1 MSRERGMNK
10 KEGTMEDIRKNRSE
24 DRLKPEDYADPQCP
38 FSGEGYGV
46 TAEVR
51 AVPQQRIV
59 EKLDEYMAR
68 RDTAGAE
75 RHLLYWLEE
84 ARLGKDLR
92 GELMLRN
99 ELTGFYRKAGEKEKA
114 LANADRALEL
124 LKELG
129 MEQTVSAGTTYVNA
143 ATANNA
149 FGENERSI
157 GLFRKAR
164 AVFEAAPRRN
174 GTGEDSRYGA
184 EGGASGQGAAG
195 AGVSPEF
202 LGGLYNNMAL
212 AETAL
217 GHYPEA
223 EELYEKALQVMET
236 VPGGEPEQAIT
247 WLNMVQTVVTACGME
262 DEAAEKRIGEYLER
276 AEALLD
282 KVWKEVSGSAETR
295 AETGA
300 DAALVN
306 TDPVSPARRG
316 YAAFVFEKCAPMFLQ
331 CGWFAVSKELK
342 KRAEELYRGNENGG
356 ADRS

>member
-1 MSRERGMNK
+1 
-10 KEGTMEDIRKNRSE
+10 MEDIGKNRPE
-24 DRLKPEDYADPQCP
+24 DLLKPEDYADPQCP

-59 EKLDEYMAR
+59 EKLDEYLAR

-99 ELTGFYRKAGEKEKA
+99 ELTGFYRKAGEKEKS
-114 LANADRALEL
+114 LASADRALEL

-157 GLFRKAR
+157 ELFRKAR
-164 AVFEAAPRRN
+164 AVFEAAPLRGRA
-174 GTGEDSRYGA
+174 GEEHGRET
-184 EGGASGQGAAG
+184 EGGSSGRSAEG

-223 EELYEKALQVMET
+223 EELYEKALRVMET

-262 DEAAEKRIGEYLER
+262 DEAAEKRIGDYLER
-276 AEALLD
+276 AEALLN
-282 KVWKEVSGSAETR
+282 KVWKEVSGSADP
-295 AETGA
+295 GA
-300 DAALVN
+300 DAEAVSAAS
-306 TDPVSPARRG
+306 VSPARKG

-356 ADRS
+356 AV

>member
-1 MSRERGMNK
+1 MWKPSFP
-10 KEGTMEDIRKNRSE
+10 EGHKMTDPEYGI
-24 DRLKPEDYADPQCP
+24 LKPDDYIEPRCVLCGPVPGQDSAVMP
-38 FSGEGYGV
+38 
-46 TAEVR
+46 
-51 AVPQQRIV
+51 VPQQRIIA
-59 EKLDEYMAR
+59 KMDEYMSR
-68 RDTAGAE
+68 RDYDGAE

-84 ARLGKDLR
+84 ARAGNDKG
-92 GELMLRN
+92 GELMIAG
-99 ELTGFYRKAGEKEKA
+99 ELAGHYRKTGNKVEAFKFA
-114 LANADRALEL
+114 EL
-124 LKELG
+124 SVKLVGELG
-129 MEQTVSAGTTYVNA
+129 MEGTVSAGTAFTNA
-143 ATANNA
+143 ATVYNA
-149 FGENERSI
+149 FGENEHSI
-157 GLFRKAR
+157 GLLRKAR

-174 GTGEDSRYGA
+174 GAGEDSRRGA

-195 AGVSPEF
+195 AGVSPQF

-223 EELYEKALQVMET
+223 EELYGKALQVMET

-262 DEAAEKRIGEYLER
+262 DEAAEKRIGDYLEH

-282 KVWKEVSGSAETR
+282 KVWKEVSGSADP
-295 AETGA
+295 GA
-300 DAALVN
+300 DAEAVSAAS
-306 TDPVSPARRG
+306 VSPARKG

>member
-1 MSRERGMNK
+1 
-10 KEGTMEDIRKNRSE
+10 MENIGKDRPE

-38 FSGEGYGV
+38 FSGEGFGV

-51 AVPQQRIV
+51 AVPQQRII
-59 EKLDEYMAR
+59 EKMDEYMAR
-68 RDTAGAE
+68 RDHAGAE

-84 ARLGKDLR
+84 AKLGRDLR

-99 ELTGFYRKAGEKEKA
+99 ELTGHYRKAGEKEKA
-114 LANADRALEL
+114 LANAERALEL

-129 MEQTVSAGTTYVNA
+129 MEQTVSAGTTFINA

-157 GLFRKAR
+157 ELFRKAQ
-164 AVFEAAPRRN
+164 AVFENIPRRN
-174 GTGEDSRYGA
+174 GPGEDSSRGA
-184 EGGASGQGAAG
+184 EGGSAGKSAEG

-223 EELYEKALQVMET
+223 EELYEKALRVMET

-247 WLNMVQTVVTACGME
+247 WLNMAQTAETAWAME
-262 DEAAEKRIGEYLER
+262 DEAAEKRIAEYLER
-276 AEALLD
+276 AEGLLD
-282 KVWKEVSGSAETR
+282 KVWEEVSGSAETGK
-295 AETGA
+295 ETGA
-300 DAALVN
+300 
-306 TDPVSPARRG
+306 ARRG
-316 YAAFVFEKCAPMFLQ
+316 YAAFVFEKCAPMFRH
-331 CGWFAVSKELK
+331 CGWFAASKELK
-342 KRAEELYRGNENGG
+342 KRAEELYRDNEAGG
-356 ADRS
+356 TDRS

>member
-1 MSRERGMNK
+1 MNK
-10 KEGTMEDIRKNRSE
+10 KEGTMEDVGKGRTE
-24 DRLKPEDYADPQCP
+24 DLLKPEDYADPQCP

-59 EKLDEYMAR
+59 EKLDEYLAR

-99 ELTGFYRKAGEKEKA
+99 ELTGFYRKAGEKEKS
-114 LANADRALEL
+114 LASADRALEL

-157 GLFRKAR
+157 ELFRKAR
-164 AVFEAAPRRN
+164 AVFEAAPRR
-174 GTGEDSRYGA
+174 EA
-184 EGGASGQGAAG
+184 EG

-282 KVWKEVSGSAETR
+282 KVWKEVSGNTEP
-295 AETGA
+295 GA
-300 DAALVN
+300 DAEAVRAAS
-306 TDPVSPARRG
+306 VSPARKG

>member
-1 MSRERGMNK
+1 
-10 KEGTMEDIRKNRSE
+10 MEDVGKGRTE
-24 DRLKPEDYADPQCP
+24 DLLKPEDHADPQCP
-38 FSGEGYGV
+38 FSGEGFGV

-51 AVPQQRIV
+51 AVPQQRII

-68 RDTAGAE
+68 RDLSGAE

-84 ARLGKDLR
+84 AQLGRDLR

-99 ELTGFYRKAGEKEKA
+99 ELTGHYRKAGEKEKA

-129 MEQTVSAGTTYVNA
+129 MEQTVSAGTTFINA

-149 FGENERSI
+149 FGENGRSI
-157 GLFRKAR
+157 ELFRKAQ
-164 AVFEAAPRRN
+164 AVLEAAPLR
-174 GTGEDSRYGA
+174 GA
-184 EGGASGQGAAG
+184 EEGASGKNAEG

-223 EELYEKALQVMET
+223 EELYEKALRVMET

-247 WLNMVQTVVTACGME
+247 WLNIAQTAEASSGME
-262 DEAAEKRIGEYLER
+262 DEAAEKRIAEYLER
-276 AEALLD
+276 AEGLLD
-282 KVWKEVSGSAETR
+282 KVWEEVSGSAETGK
-295 AETGA
+295 ETGA
-300 DAALVN
+300 
-306 TDPVSPARRG
+306 ARRG
-316 YAAFVFEKCAPMFLQ
+316 YAAFVFEKCAPMFRH
-331 CGWFAVSKELK
+331 CGWFAASKELK
-342 KRAEELYRGNENGG
+342 KRAEELYRDNEAGG
-356 ADRS
+356 MNRS

>member
-1 MSRERGMNK
+1 
-10 KEGTMEDIRKNRSE
+10 MEDIRKNRSE

-149 FGENERSI
+149 FGENEHSI
-157 GLFRKAR
+157 ELFRKAR
-164 AVFEAAPRRN
+164 AVFEAAPRR
-174 GTGEDSRYGA
+174 EA
-184 EGGASGQGAAG
+184 EG

-282 KVWKEVSGSAETR
+282 KVWKEVSGNTEP
-295 AETGA
+295 GA
-300 DAALVN
+300 DAEAVSAAS
-306 TDPVSPARRG
+306 VSPARKG

>member
-1 MSRERGMNK
+1 
-10 KEGTMEDIRKNRSE
+10 MEDVGKGRTE
-24 DRLKPEDYADPQCP
+24 DLLKPEDYADPQCP

-59 EKLDEYMAR
+59 EKLDEYLAC

-99 ELTGFYRKAGEKEKA
+99 ELTGFYRKAGEKEKS
-114 LANADRALEL
+114 LASADRALEL

-164 AVFEAAPRRN
+164 AVFEAAPLRN
-174 GTGEDSRYGA
+174 GAGEDSRRGA
-184 EGGASGQGAAG
+184 EG

-223 EELYEKALQVMET
+223 EELYGKALQVMET

-282 KVWKEVSGSAETR
+282 KVWKEVSGDAETE

-300 DAALVN
+300 DAASVN
-306 TDPVSPARRG
+306 AAPVSAARRG
-316 YAAFVFEKCAPMFLQ
+316 YAAFVFEKCAPMFRH

>member
-1 MSRERGMNK
+1 
-10 KEGTMEDIRKNRSE
+10 MENIGKDRPE

-38 FSGEGYGV
+38 FSGEGFGV

-51 AVPQQRIV
+51 AVPQQRII

-68 RDTAGAE
+68 RDLSGAE

-84 ARLGKDLR
+84 AQLGRDLR

-99 ELTGFYRKAGEKEKA
+99 ELTGHYRKAGEKEKA

-129 MEQTVSAGTTYVNA
+129 MEQTVSAGTTFINA

-149 FGENERSI
+149 FGENGRSI
-157 GLFRKAR
+157 ELFRKAQ
-164 AVFEAAPRRN
+164 AVLEAAPLR
-174 GTGEDSRYGA
+174 GTEEASSGKNA
-184 EGGASGQGAAG
+184 EG
-195 AGVSPEF
+195 AGVSPQF

-217 GHYPEA
+217 GHYREA
-223 EELYEKALQVMET
+223 EELYEKALRVMET

-247 WLNMVQTVVTACGME
+247 WLNIAQTAETASGME
-262 DEAAEKRIGEYLER
+262 DEAAEKRITECLER

-282 KVWKEVSGSAETR
+282 KVWKEVSGDAETG

-300 DAALVN
+300 DAASVN
-306 TDPVSPARRG
+306 TAPVSAARRG
-316 YAAFVFEKCAPMFLQ
+316 YAAFVFEKCAPMFRH
-331 CGWFAVSKELK
+331 CGWFAASKELK
-342 KRAEELYRGNENGG
+342 KRAEELYRDNEAGG
-356 ADRS
+356 TNRS

>member
-1 MSRERGMNK
+1 MDDFRKDRP
-10 KEGTMEDIRKNRSE
+10 EDQ
-24 DRLKPEDYADPQCP
+24 LKPEDYADPQCP
-38 FSGEGYGV
+38 FSGEGFGV

-51 AVPQQRIV
+51 AVPQQRII
-59 EKLDEYMAR
+59 EKMDEYMAR
-68 RDTAGAE
+68 RDPAGAE

-84 ARLGKDLR
+84 AKLGRDLR

-99 ELTGFYRKAGEKEKA
+99 ELTGHYRKAGEKEKA
-114 LANADRALEL
+114 LANAERALGL

-129 MEQTVSAGTTYVNA
+129 MEQTVSAGTTFINA

-157 GLFRKAR
+157 ELFRKAR
-164 AVFEAAPRRN
+164 AVLEAAPLR
-174 GTGEDSRYGA
+174 GA
-184 EGGASGQGAAG
+184 EGASSGKNAEG

-212 AETAL
+212 TETAL
-217 GHYPEA
+217 GHYQEA

-247 WLNMVQTVVTACGME
+247 WLNMAQTAETASGGME
-262 DEAAEKRIGEYLER
+262 GEAAEKRIGECLAR

-282 KVWKEVSGSAETR
+282 KVWEEVSGSAENS

-300 DAALVN
+300 EAVSAAS
-306 TDPVSPARRG
+306 VSPARRG
-316 YAAFVFEKCAPMFLQ
+316 YAAFVFEKCAPMFRH
-331 CGWFAVSKELK
+331 CGWFAAAKELK
-342 KRAEELYRGNENGG
+342 KRAEELYRENEAGG
-356 ADRS
+356 TERS

>member
-1 MSRERGMNK
+1 
-10 KEGTMEDIRKNRSE
+10 MEDIGKNRPE
-24 DRLKPEDYADPQCP
+24 DLLKPEDYADPQCP

-84 ARLGKDLR
+84 AQLGRDLR

-99 ELTGFYRKAGEKEKA
+99 ELTGHYRKAGEKEKA

-157 GLFRKAR
+157 ELFRKAR
-164 AVFEAAPRRN
+164 AVFEAAPRR
-174 GTGEDSRYGA
+174 EA
-184 EGGASGQGAAG
+184 EG

-282 KVWKEVSGSAETR
+282 KVWKEVSGNTEP
-295 AETGA
+295 GA
-300 DAALVN
+300 DAEAVSAAS
-306 TDPVSPARRG
+306 VSPARRG

>member
-1 MSRERGMNK
+1 
-10 KEGTMEDIRKNRSE
+10 MESMGKDRPE

-38 FSGEGYGV
+38 FSGEGFGV

-51 AVPQQRIV
+51 AVPQQRII
-59 EKLDEYMAR
+59 EKMDEYMAR
-68 RDTAGAE
+68 RDYSGAE

-84 ARLGKDLR
+84 AQLGRDLR

-99 ELTGFYRKAGEKEKA
+99 ELTGYYRKTGEKEKA

-129 MEQTVSAGTTYVNA
+129 MEQTVSAGTTFINA

-157 GLFRKAR
+157 ELFRKAQ
-164 AVFEAAPRRN
+164 AVLEAAPLR
-174 GTGEDSRYGA
+174 GA
-184 EGGASGQGAAG
+184 EEGSSGKNAEG
-195 AGVSPEF
+195 AGVSPQF

-217 GHYPEA
+217 GHYREA
-223 EELYEKALQVMET
+223 EELYEKALRVMET

-247 WLNMVQTVVTACGME
+247 WLNMAQTAETASGME
-262 DEAAEKRIGEYLER
+262 NEAAEKRITECLER
-276 AEALLD
+276 AETLLD
-282 KVWKEVSGSAETR
+282 KVWEEVSGDAETTG

-300 DAALVN
+300 DTAS
-306 TDPVSPARRG
+306 VSAARRG
-316 YAAFVFEKCAPMFLQ
+316 YAAFVFEKCAPMFRH
-331 CGWFAVSKELK
+331 CGWFAASKELK
-342 KRAEELYRGNENGG
+342 KRAEELYRDNDAGG
-356 ADRS
+356 TNRS

>member
-1 MSRERGMNK
+1 M
-10 KEGTMEDIRKNRSE
+10 DDFRK
-24 DRLKPEDYADPQCP
+24 DRPKDQLKPEDYADPQCP
-38 FSGEGYGV
+38 FSGEGFGV

-51 AVPQQRIV
+51 AIPQQRII
-59 EKLDEYMAR
+59 EKMDEYMAR
-68 RDTAGAE
+68 RDHAGAE

-84 ARLGKDLR
+84 AKLGRDLR

-99 ELTGFYRKAGEKEKA
+99 ELTGHYRKAGEKEKA
-114 LANADRALEL
+114 LANAERALEL

-129 MEQTVSAGTTYVNA
+129 MEQTVSAGTTFINA

-157 GLFRKAR
+157 ELFRKAQ
-164 AVFEAAPRRN
+164 AVLEAAPLR
-174 GTGEDSRYGA
+174 GA
-184 EGGASGQGAAG
+184 EG

-223 EELYEKALQVMET
+223 EELYEKALRVMET

-247 WLNMVQTVVTACGME
+247 WLNMAQTAETACGME
-262 DEAAEKRIGEYLER
+262 DEAAEKRIAEYLER

-282 KVWKEVSGSAETR
+282 KVWEEVSGSAENS

-300 DAALVN
+300 EAVSAAS
-306 TDPVSPARRG
+306 VSPARRG
-316 YAAFVFEKCAPMFLQ
+316 YAAFVFEKCAPMFRH
-331 CGWFAVSKELK
+331 CGWFAAAKELK
-342 KRAEELYRGNENGG
+342 KRAEELYRDNEAGG

>member
-1 MSRERGMNK
+1 
-10 KEGTMEDIRKNRSE
+10 MEDVGKGRTE
-24 DRLKPEDYADPQCP
+24 DLLKPEDYADPQCP

-59 EKLDEYMAR
+59 EKLDEYLAR

-99 ELTGFYRKAGEKEKA
+99 ELTGFYRKAGEKEKS
-114 LANADRALEL
+114 LASADRALEL

-164 AVFEAAPRRN
+164 AVFEAASLRGRA
-174 GTGEDSRYGA
+174 GEEHGRETEGGSSGRSA
-184 EGGASGQGAAG
+184 EGAV
-195 AGVSPEF
+195 VSPEF

-282 KVWKEVSGSAETR
+282 KVWKEVSGNTEP
-295 AETGA
+295 GA
-300 DAALVN
+300 DAEAVSAAS
-306 TDPVSPARRG
+306 VSPARKG

-356 ADRS
+356 AV

>member
-1 MSRERGMNK
+1 
-10 KEGTMEDIRKNRSE
+10 MEDVGKGRTE
-24 DRLKPEDYADPQCP
+24 DLLKPEDYADPQCP

-59 EKLDEYMAR
+59 EKLDEHMAR

-99 ELTGFYRKAGEKEKA
+99 ELTGFYRKAGEKEKS
-114 LANADRALEL
+114 LASADRALEL

-157 GLFRKAR
+157 ELFRKAR
-164 AVFEAAPRRN
+164 AVFEAAPRREAAD
-174 GTGEDSRYGA
+174 GS
-184 EGGASGQGAAG
+184 SGQGTGG

-223 EELYEKALQVMET
+223 EELYEKALRVMET

-262 DEAAEKRIGEYLER
+262 DEAAEKRIGDYLER
-276 AEALLD
+276 AEALLN
-282 KVWKEVSGSAETR
+282 KVWKEVSGSADP
-295 AETGA
+295 GA
-300 DAALVN
+300 DAEAVSAAS
-306 TDPVSPARRG
+306 VSPARKG

-356 ADRS
+356 AV